1 MTNSR
6 TIRAD
11 SAKVARRNTLLIV
24 LCLAQFMLILD
35 VAVVA
40 VAVPS
45 IQDDLGVAPA
55 DLQWISTAY
64 ALAFGGFLILAGRL
78 ADLVGARRV
87 FLIGVFG
94 FVLASLACGLAQS
107 GAQMLISRGAQ
118 GLAAATVSPAAL
130 TLLTRSFSEGS
141 ERNRALG
148 VWGAV
153 ASGGAVAG
161 QLLGGLI
168 TDLLDWRWIFFI
180 NVPIGVG
187 VIAQGSRLLARD
199 RLSADARLDFAGA
212 VLLTGGLVL
221 LVFAISNA
229 AQWGLDAT
237 VAASGLGGLLA
248 LFAFVA
254 VEWRVSEPLVR
265 LGLFANRA
273 VRYGNVICLLSAATA
288 SVVVFLSTLY
298 LQRVLDL
305 SPLQVGLGFAPV
317 TLSIVVVSSYT
328 ARVVERLGLRTT
340 LLAGALLMT
349 LGLTLLAFVAVDG
362 SYFVHVLPGLLLVGV
377 GSGLLYAPAMIAAT
391 TGVSQDEQGLAS
403 GILNTSLQ
411 IGGALGL
418 AILVSV
424 AVAATGEADLPSAEA
439 LTAGYRTGFRWA
451 VPLPLLIFLSALALP
466 AVKRQDAV

>member
-168 TDLLDWRWIFFI
+168 THLLDWRWIFFI

-212 VLLTGGLVL
+212 V
-221 LVFAISNA
+221 
-229 AQWGLDAT
+229 
-237 VAASGLGGLLA
+237 
-248 LFAFVA
+248 
-254 VEWRVSEPLVR
+254 
-265 LGLFANRA
+265 
-273 VRYGNVICLLSAATA
+273 
-288 SVVVFLSTLY
+288 
-298 LQRVLDL
+298 
-305 SPLQVGLGFAPV
+305 
-317 TLSIVVVSSYT
+317 
-328 ARVVERLGLRTT
+328 
-340 LLAGALLMT
+340 
-349 LGLTLLAFVAVDG
+349 
-362 SYFVHVLPGLLLVGV
+362 
-377 GSGLLYAPAMIAAT
+377 
-391 TGVSQDEQGLAS
+391 
-403 GILNTSLQ
+403 
-411 IGGALGL
+411 
-418 AILVSV
+418 
-424 AVAATGEADLPSAEA
+424 
-439 LTAGYRTGFRWA
+439 
-451 VPLPLLIFLSALALP
+451 
-466 AVKRQDAV
+466 